1 MPDTPDNVT
10 ADEILAT
17 LREETSTEA
26 LRAALKRARLSLV
39 KKEQNTRELVEAVY
53 RAANDAGLAASI
65 PTAPKLKASGREEVA
80 LLHLTDWQYG
90 KVTSE
95 YNQQVCSDR
104 VLEAVGTAVQI
115 TDMHRSSRPV
125 SEVHLMLGGD
135 MVEGTTIFPGQAW
148 QVEGTIYDQLFG
160 VVSVVQAAVQA
171 LLKEFTK
178 VTVWEEYGNHGRIGR
193 KGEQPS
199 QDNIDLMAYRI
210 AQRSFP
216 QSDRID
222 WRPATSWHQIVNIG
236 EYSALLVHG
245 DEINSY
251 GGNHPSYGIV
261 KKVQAWQAGVT
272 APFRDCYMGHFHRP
286 DTYTLASG
294 GSVYI
299 TGSTESGNE
308 YAREFMAA
316 TGRPSQRLHMVD
328 PVKGRV
334 TAEHRI
340 WLD

>member
-1 MPDTPDNVT
+1 MPEH
-10 ADEILAT
+10 DEILSE
-17 LREETSTEA
+17 LRDETNAEDLRSA
-26 LRAALKRARLSLV
+26 LARARRSLAA
-39 KKEQNTRELVEAVY
+39 KDRAKAELVDAVY
-53 RAANDAGLAASI
+53 KAAYDAGLAASI
-65 PTAPKLKASGREEVA
+65 PKAPNLKSSGRAEVA

-95 YNQQVCSDR
+95 YDQDTCAKR
-104 VLEAVGTAVQI
+104 VMEAVAVANQI
-115 TDMHRSSRPV
+115 VEMHRSSRPV
-125 SEVHLMLGGD
+125 TECHLMLGGD

-148 QVEGTIYDQLFG
+148 QVEGTLYDQLFG
-160 VVSVVQAAVQA
+160 VVSVVQGAVQA
-171 LLKEFTK
+171 LLSQFKT
-178 VTVWEEYGNHGRIGR
+178 VHVWEEYGNHGRIGR
-193 KGEQPS
+193 KGEQPAV
-199 QDNIDLMAYRI
+199 DNIDLMSYRI
-210 AQRSFP
+210 AERSFP
-216 QSDRID
+216 SSDRLV
-222 WRPATSWHQIVNIG
+222 WHAATSWHQIVEIG
-236 EYSALLVHG
+236 EYRALLVHG

-272 APFRDCYMGHFHRP
+272 EQFRDCYMGHFHRP

-316 TGRPSQRLHMVD
+316 TGRPSQRLHLVD
-328 PVKGRV
+328 PVRGRV
-334 TAEHRI
+334 TAEHRL